1 MAEFFGRA
9 DFADLSKVH
18 EGDTIAAFGF
28 IEIRSG
34 DKDGEAVGG
43 EMGERV
49 PKFAAGDRV
58 DAGGGF
64 V

>member
-1 MAEFFGRA
+1 
-9 DFADLSKVH
+9 VH

-34 DKDGEAVGG
+34 DEDGEPVGG
-43 EMGERV
+43 EVGERV
-49 PKFAAGDRV
+49 PKFAAGDGV
-58 DAGGGF
+58 DPGGGF